1 MERESVTVG
10 FLSYKP
16 KVYQFMYNVS
26 CQLAI
31 TFLFTEVA
39 PVVVKDIIG
48 FLIYKQIDV
57 SRFEAYRALDS
68 ILNNN
73 INNFIDRYGVHFEL
87 HFEKELKLL
96 KSRTLE
102 EYYFMFAINDR
113 VLCNEQCYL
122 RRVNRKIFEYS
133 YVLRSPIVPT
143 YSLKDPTP
151 SAETINLDESLLET
165 NDRRARKEKKETFRI
180 LLSCILSLN
189 NRDKI
194 VLINALSTCVKST

>member
-16 KVYQFMYNVS
+16 DVYQFMDNLS
-26 CQLAI
+26 CQIAN
-31 TFLFTEVA
+31 TFLFTEVLPA
-39 PVVVKDIIG
+39 VVKDTIG

-57 SRFEAYRALDS
+57 SRFEAYRALSS

-73 INNFIDRYGVHFEL
+73 INNFIDMYGVHFEL

-102 EYYFMFAINDR
+102 EYYFMFAINKR
-113 VLCNEQCYL
+113 VLCHEQCYL
-122 RRVNRKIFEYS
+122 RRDNGKMFGYS
-133 YVLRSPIVPT
+133 YVLRSPTVPT
-143 YSLKDPTP
+143 YSLKDPTY

-165 NDRRARKEKKETFRI
+165 NDRIARKKEKQTFRR
-180 LLSCILSLN
+180 LLSCIFSLN
-189 NRDKI
+189 
-194 VLINALSTCVKST
+194 